1 MTSHSSESVRS
12 SAVIPEETHA
22 RIGALVAANDVPV
35 AWVIPHTVPT
45 FLKSMATKPDARA
58 ALPRLAGRQWVTGRQ
73 PANRA
78 FSGGQAPE
86 RAR

>member
-45 FLKSMATKPDARA
+45 FLQEHGYQAGRPR
-58 ALPRLAGRQWVTGRQ
+58 RLAAPRRKAVGDGPSASKSRVLW
-73 PANRA
+73 RA
-78 FSGGQAPE
+78 GA
-86 RAR
+86 